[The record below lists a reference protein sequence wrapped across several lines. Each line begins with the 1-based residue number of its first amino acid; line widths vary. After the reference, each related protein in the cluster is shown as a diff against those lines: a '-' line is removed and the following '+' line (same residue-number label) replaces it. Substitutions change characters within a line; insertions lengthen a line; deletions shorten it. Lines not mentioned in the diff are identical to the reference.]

1 MSLRELWVEFD
12 VAKLRHRDE
21 FERDT
26 TLAWQANRIHM
37 MSSKRLPALSALL
50 PKTDGGKKVNW
61 KPSLEEQRANL
72 LEISRRYKIPIKEVP
87 AA

>member
-1 MSLRELWVEFD
+1 MAAER
-12 VAKLRHRDE
+12 RRDE

-26 TLAWQANRIHM
+26 TLAWQVNRVYVQTM
-37 MSSKRLPALSALL
+37 NKKKLPSLESLL
-50 PKTDGGKKVNW
+50 PKAKTKVMNF

-72 LEISRRYKIPIKEVP
+72 MEISRRYKIPIKEVP